1 MVLKKCLSCKNMFEM
16 TKSRCDPCRIKHN
29 DHQKTWHKTEKGQ
42 AAMTRGNHSEKGRE
56 RSKRFWKSD
65 KGKKKNRAEGA
76 KIAKKRHSKSEK
88 GVASRK
94 RKNRQLDVKI
104 LKAVNQL
111 LCGEKKYLSI
121 VDQTC
126 FKTGTAR
133 EVKEHFQR
141 TLVGTGWT
149 MDDRGTKWCIEHAI
163 ARCWYDHSD
172 PEDVLRCWSHENMY
186 AGDKDAGT
194 AKGVRILDSEC
205 IRAGANNWPK
215 AWNGEMPSE
224 EERQKMYDA
233 KLGHNVAANSLE

>member
-1 MVLKKCLSCKNMFEM
+1 MPSLSI
-16 TKSRCDPCRIKHN
+16 S
-29 DHQKTWHKTEKGQ
+29 
-42 AAMTRGNHSEKGRE
+42 
-56 RSKRFWKSD
+56 
-65 KGKKKNRAEGA
+65 
-76 KIAKKRHSKSEK
+76 
-88 GVASRK
+88 
-94 RKNRQLDVKI
+94 

-186 AGDKDAGT
+186 AGDKDATFQVCTRG
-194 AKGVRILDSEC
+194 R
-205 IRAGANNWPK
+205 GANGAPGVSPGHSGAGPGQASVIIASASGAQ
-215 AWNGEMPSE
+215 AWW
-224 EERQKMYDA
+224 
-233 KLGHNVAANSLE
+233 AARA